1 MTTLALPFRAR
12 RKRRSWLSH
21 TVAVWQAFDV
31 RAWNVVVL
39 LALTALVITYLALT
53 NGNATAG
60 YELRAIERQAESLRE
75 DVRQLELQSLSMQSI
90 DAITARVADQGFVPV
105 AHVQYLTP
113 SDRSVAKY

>member
-21 TVAVWQAFDV
+21 TVAVWQTFDV
-31 RAWNVVVL
+31 RVWNVVVL
-39 LALTALVITYLALT
+39 LVLTALVIAYLALT

-60 YELRAIERQAESLRE
+60 YELRSIERQAETLRE

-90 DAITARVADQGFVPV
+90 DAITARVVDQGFVPV

-113 SDRSVAKY
+113 SDRSVAQR